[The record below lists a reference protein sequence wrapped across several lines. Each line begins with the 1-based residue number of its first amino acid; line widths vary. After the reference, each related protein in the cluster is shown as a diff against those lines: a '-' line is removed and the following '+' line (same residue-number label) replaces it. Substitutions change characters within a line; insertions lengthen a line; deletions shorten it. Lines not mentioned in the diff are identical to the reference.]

1 MGLDVPGAA
10 LDRGLKAIFVRPVGP
25 VDLRGLRGPRGRVG
39 LVDSFRR
46 SAPVGLFF
54 ALGCM
59 VSLDSVDSVDSEDP
73 EDSLAFLVSASLL
86 GSLGLADFLDFVD
99 FGADPLGFVD
109 PEGSFD
115 PFRGPRRL
123 RSPSSFSFLKDFL
136 GCVDFAC
143 DSVDALRFAA
153 DSLDSLYADS
163 VDADDSLDFAADC
176 DNLGCLVPADFEEPP
191 AGDGAE
197 ACGVVLP

>member
-1 MGLDVPGAA
+1 MDPL
-10 LDRGLKAIFVRPVGP
+10 RP
-25 VDLRGLRGPRGRVG
+25 
-39 LVDSFRR
+39 

-59 VSLDSVDSVDSEDP
+59 DSLDSVDSVDSEDP

-115 PFRGPRRL
+115 PFVDPEGFVPLKLFVPQGNFRAPRGPRAAPSTPWTRGPREL
-123 RSPSSFSFLKDFL
+123 RPPS
-136 GCVDFAC
+136 
-143 DSVDALRFAA
+143 AA
-153 DSLDSLYADS
+153 
-163 VDADDSLDFAADC
+163 
-176 DNLGCLVPADFEEPP
+176 
-191 AGDGAE
+191 
-197 ACGVVLP
+197 